1 MKKLNCRDEKVKTF
15 SLRGKEANAGLIRMA
30 PERSEKNNVRAVSR
44 YYTLLRDPARRK
56 IIEILG
62 SQSKIGFKELRQELK
77 LGVGTV
83 YYHLDMLSD
92 FLTQDKHRKY
102 MLNDRGRLLH
112 RLLRDGSLPPTLEI
126 GEAFSHRL
134 GRWLFLSP
142 VFAKTVRP
150 LRLLPVSV
158 LILAL
163 GAVGAALASVDPMLF
178 FYFPFSGYGFETIA
192 TLFLSNWIG
201 LFLVSNFLIYMLYR
215 RAGGNLQLFTC
226 IGIAAFPLALFPY
239 VYMFVSYDVAR
250 YLLLAIQIWSL
261 LLISSALCFGKGL
274 RLDKGIVVS
283 LTILYL
289 NVMLL
294 VILGRLI

>member
-1 MKKLNCRDEKVKTF
+1 MVP
-15 SLRGKEANAGLIRMA
+15 S
-30 PERSEKNNVRAVSR
+30 PSEKDNVTAVSR

-62 SQSKIGFKELRQELK
+62 SQSKIGFKELRQELE

-112 RLLRDGSLPPTLEI
+112 RLLRNGSLPPTLEI

-134 GRWLFLSP
+134 GRWIFLSP

-150 LRLLPVSV
+150 LRLLPLSA

-163 GAVGAALASVDPMLF
+163 GAVGSAISGVDPMLF
-178 FYFPFSGYGFETIA
+178 FYFPFSGYEFETIA
-192 TLFLSNWIG
+192 ILFLSNWIG
-201 LFLVSNFLIYMLYR
+201 LFLVSNFLIYVLYR
-215 RAGGNLQLFTC
+215 RTGGNLQLFTC

-239 VYMFVSYDVAR
+239 IYMFVSYDVAR

>member
-1 MKKLNCRDEKVKTF
+1 
-15 SLRGKEANAGLIRMA
+15 MA
-30 PERSEKNNVRAVSR
+30 SERSEKNNVGPVSR
-44 YYTLLRDPARRK
+44 YYTLLRDPARRR

-62 SQSKIGFKELRQELK
+62 GQGKIGFKELKQELQ

-102 MLNDRGRLLH
+102 MLNDRGRLLN

-126 GEAFSHRL
+126 GKAFSHRL
-134 GRWLFLSP
+134 GRWLFFSP

-150 LRLLPVSV
+150 LRLLPVSA

-163 GAVGAALASVDPMLF
+163 GAVGAALSSVDPMLF
-178 FYFPFSGYGFETIA
+178 FYFPFSSYKFETVAI
-192 TLFLSNWIG
+192 LFLSNWTG
-201 LFLVSNFLIYMLYR
+201 VYLVSDFLIYILYGR
-215 RAGGNLQLFTC
+215 TGGNLQLFTC

-239 VYMFVSYDVAR
+239 IYMFISYDVAR
-250 YLLLAIQIWSL
+250 YLLLAIQIWGL
-261 LLISSALCFGKGL
+261 LLMSSAFCFGKGL

-294 VILGRLI
+294 VILGRLT

>member
-1 MKKLNCRDEKVKTF
+1 MDTWF
-15 SLRGKEANAGLIRMA
+15 SRGWWYHTEDT
-30 PERSEKNNVRAVSR
+30 SR
-44 YYTLLRDPARRK
+44 YYSLLRNPTRRK

-62 SQSKIGFKELRQELK
+62 GQGKIGFKELRQELK

-92 FLTQDKHRKY
+92 FITQDKHRKY

-142 VFAKTVRP
+142 VFTKTVQP
-150 LRLLPVSV
+150 LRWLPVSA

-163 GAVGAALASVDPMLF
+163 GAIGAALANVDPMLF
-178 FYFPFSGYGFETIA
+178 FYFPFSGYEFETIVI
-192 TLFLSNWIG
+192 LFLSNWVG
-201 LFLVSNFLIYMLYR
+201 LFLLSNLLIYILYR
-215 RAGGNLQLFTC
+215 RSGGNLQLFTC

-239 VYMFVSYDVAR
+239 IYMFVSYDVAR

-274 RLDKGIVVS
+274 RLDRGIIVS

-289 NVMLL
+289 NVMFL
-294 VILGRLI
+294 VILGRLT

>member
-1 MKKLNCRDEKVKTF
+1 M
-15 SLRGKEANAGLIRMA
+15 
-30 PERSEKNNVRAVSR
+30 
-44 YYTLLRDPARRK
+44 LRDPARRK
-56 IIEILG
+56 IVEILG
-62 SQSKIGFKELRQELK
+62 SQGKIGFKELKQELG

-102 MLNDRGRLLH
+102 MLNDHGRLLH
-112 RLLRDGSLPPTLEI
+112 RLLKEGSLPPTLGI

-142 VFAKTVRP
+142 IFAKTARTLVW
-150 LRLLPVSV
+150 LPVSV
-158 LILAL
+158 LILAF
-163 GAVGAALASVDPMLF
+163 GAIGSALANVDPMLF
-178 FYFPFSGYGFETIA
+178 FYFPFSSYEFETIVM
-192 TLFLSNWIG
+192 LFLSNWIG
-201 LFLVSNFLIYMLYR
+201 LFLLSSFLIYILYR
-215 RAGGNLQLFTC
+215 RGGSNLQLFTC

-239 VYMFVSYDVAR
+239 IYMFVSYDVAR

-261 LLISSALCFGKGL
+261 LLISSAFCFGKGL
-274 RLDKGIVVS
+274 RLDRGIVVS

-294 VILGRLI
+294 IILGRLT

>member
-1 MKKLNCRDEKVKTF
+1 MLKYNKCQSGDSARSRRISMVP
-15 SLRGKEANAGLIRMA
+15 SS
-30 PERSEKNNVRAVSR
+30 SEKDNVTAVSR
-44 YYTLLRDPARRK
+44 YYTLLRDQTRRR

-62 SQSKIGFKELRQELK
+62 EQSKIGFKELRQELK

-83 YYHLDMLSD
+83 YYHLDMLAD
-92 FLTQDKHRKY
+92 FLIQDKHRKY
-102 MLNDRGRLLH
+102 MLNDRGCLLH
-112 RLLRDGSLPPTLEI
+112 RLLRNGSLPPALEI

-150 LRLLPVSV
+150 LRCLPVSA

-163 GAVGAALASVDPMLF
+163 GAVGAALAGVDPMLF
-178 FYFPFSGYGFETIA
+178 FYFPFSSYEFETIVI
-192 TLFLSNWIG
+192 LFISNWIG
-201 LFLVSNFLIYMLYR
+201 LFLVSNFLIYILYR
-215 RAGGNLQLFTC
+215 RTGGNFQLFTS

-239 VYMFVSYDVAR
+239 IYMFISGDVAK
-250 YLLLAIQIWSL
+250 YLLLAIQMWSL

-274 RLDKGIVVS
+274 RLDKGFVVS
-283 LTILYL
+283 LTVLYL

-294 VILGRLI
+294 VILGRLA

>member
-1 MKKLNCRDEKVKTF
+1 
-15 SLRGKEANAGLIRMA
+15 
-30 PERSEKNNVRAVSR
+30 
-44 YYTLLRDPARRK
+44 LLRDPARRK

-77 LGVGTV
+77 LGIGTV

-112 RLLRDGSLPPTLEI
+112 RLLKEGSLPPTLEI
-126 GEAFSHRL
+126 GETFSHRL

-142 VFAKTVRP
+142 VFTKTARP
-150 LRLLPVSV
+150 LKWLPISV
-158 LILAL
+158 FLLAL
-163 GAVGAALASVDPMLF
+163 GAVGSALASVDPMLF
-178 FYFPFSGYGFETIA
+178 FYFPFSSYEFETIVL
-192 TLFLSNWIG
+192 LFISNWIG
-201 LFLVSNFLIYMLYR
+201 LFLLSNLLIYVLYR
-215 RAGGNLQLFTC
+215 RTGGNLQLFTC

-239 VYMFVSYDVAR
+239 IYLLISHDVAK

-261 LLISSALCFGKGL
+261 LLMSSAFCFGKGL

-294 VILGRLI
+294 VILGRLT

>member
-1 MKKLNCRDEKVKTF
+1 
-15 SLRGKEANAGLIRMA
+15 MA
-30 PERSEKNNVRAVSR
+30 PSQSEKDNVTAVSR

-62 SQSKIGFKELRQELK
+62 SQSKIGFKELRQELE

-134 GRWLFLSP
+134 GRWIFLSP

-150 LRLLPVSV
+150 LRWLPLSA

-163 GAVGAALASVDPMLF
+163 GAVGSALAGVDPMLF
-178 FYFPFSGYGFETIA
+178 FYFPFSGYEFETIA

-215 RAGGNLQLFTC
+215 RTSGNLQLFTC

-239 VYMFVSYDVAR
+239 IYMLVSYDVAR